1 MKYWKNIARVA
12 LDIGAIRI
20 NPEEPFTWASGYRM
34 PVYNDNRLFLGEH
47 KHRFLIA
54 ESMQEV
60 IESRHIP
67 VDCIAGTATAG
78 IPHATTLAN
87 MMELPLVYVRSTSK
101 GHGLQNQVEGV
112 LEPGQEVVLIEDL
125 VSTGGSALKAVEA
138 LRAAGARVAHCLCIF
153 SYGFESATT
162 AFKSMD
168 CQLHTLLTFPNL
180 VAFAEETGR
189 INEAQ
194 KTLLD
199 AWYEAPFEWA
209 AKQGF

>member
-20 NPEEPFTWASGYRM
+20 DPDEPFTWASGYRM
-34 PVYNDNRLFLGEH
+34 PVYNDNRLLLGEP

-54 ESMQEV
+54 ESMQEI
-60 IESRHIP
+60 IERDQVP

-87 MMELPLVYVRSTSK
+87 MMELPLVYVRPSSK
-101 GHGLQNQVEGV
+101 GHGLQNQIEGI
-112 LEPGQEVVLIEDL
+112 LEPGQEVVVIEDL

-153 SYGFESATT
+153 SYGFESARA
-162 AFKSMD
+162 AFEAAD
-168 CQLHTLLTFPNL
+168 CQLHTLLTFPDL
-180 VAFAEETGR
+180 VAFAEENGR
-189 INEAQ
+189 IDAGQ
-194 KTLLD
+194 KALLE
-199 AWYEAPFEWA
+199 AWYENPFEWA
-209 AKQGF
+209 AQNKR